1 MNGLPAIA
9 ALFATALLFGGMVF
23 FAVVVAPQ
31 VFRALDPS
39 AAGTFLRRLFPVYYL
54 WGAGLAG
61 AGALAFLPI
70 LWEASVILVVVCA
83 GFVFARE
90 ALMPRINA
98 YRDLELA
105 GDAAARRPFSRLHGL
120 SVAINLAQMVLVA
133 MVLIAFA
140 V

>member
-1 MNGLPAIA
+1 MSTLPATA
-9 ALFATALLFGGMVF
+9 ALFATALLFGSMVF
-23 FAVVVAPQ
+23 FAIVVAPQ
-31 VFRALDPS
+31 VFRSLDPS
-39 AAGTFLRRLFPVYYL
+39 SAGTFLRRLFPIYYL

-61 AGALAFLPI
+61 AGALAFLPL
-70 LWEASVILVVVCA
+70 LWEASVILAVVCA

-105 GDAAARRPFSRLHGL
+105 GDATAQRPFARLHGL
-120 SVAINLAQMVLVA
+120 SVAINLAQIILVAVVLVA
-133 MVLIAFA
+133 FV